1 MVGVSSVPYLGKT
14 ATIKAAIIVLLSVNI
29 VFFYTKTSSDSK
41 VMFLLQGE
49 SSPGSET
56 PLHIDTTNMF
66 VLDFYLESFP
76 GIGSVIMHPGTSGF
90 EARIKLTDSRSRP
103 LYINVKVVVK
113 YGGVLVIS
121 VFAPYWIVNKTGL
134 PMLFKQEGEKI
145 EAAGQFE
152 EHELARM
159 MSPLLFSFVER
170 DSNLSLVARVGI
182 GLNPEGKPKWCKN
195 FFVQPTNTVRRLRVQ
210 PGSHDKR
217 PEWVYIVGI
226 DVRQGRGRYN
236 VTTII
241 TFSPRYR
248 L

>member
-1 MVGVSSVPYLGKT
+1 MFS
-14 ATIKAAIIVLLSVNI
+14 IAISQLSCKFENMKFKNDMDFSTRVFSNHRTFCSYQWLKLSIWVL
-29 VFFYTKTSSDSK
+29 
-41 VMFLLQGE
+41 
-49 SSPGSET
+49 
-56 PLHIDTTNMF
+56 
-66 VLDFYLESFP
+66 

-134 PMLFKQEGEKI
+134 PMLFKQEGEKT